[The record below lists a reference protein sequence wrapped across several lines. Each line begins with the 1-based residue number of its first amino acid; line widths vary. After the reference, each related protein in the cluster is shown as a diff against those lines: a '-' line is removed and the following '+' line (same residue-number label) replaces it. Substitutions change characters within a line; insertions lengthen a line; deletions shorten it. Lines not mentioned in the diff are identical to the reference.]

1 MAFMETTKLS
11 SKGQVIIPKALRS
24 MHHWEA
30 GLELMVI
37 DTGDGL
43 LLKPKAPFAPADL
56 ADVAGM
62 FKDKVCPRT
71 DEEIRVALAADAR
84 GKWRDRD

>member
-1 MAFMETTKLS
+1 METTKLS
-11 SKGQVIIPKALRS
+11 SKGQVIIPKTLRS
-24 MHHWEA
+24 IHHWEP

-56 ADVAGM
+56 ADVSGM
-62 FKDKVCPRT
+62 FKGKVSPRT
-71 DEEIRVALAADAR
+71 DDEITAALAENVR
-84 GKWRDRD
+84 RTWRDSD

>member
-1 MAFMETTKLS
+1 METTKLS

-24 MHHWEA
+24 MHHWEP

-43 LLKPKAPFAPADL
+43 LLKPKVPFAPADL

-62 FKDKVCPRT
+62 LKDKVRPRT
-71 DEEIRVALAADAR
+71 DEEIKAALVADVR